1 MKLKDFFNK
10 TKNKNNKEISLHFKK
25 REAKCR
31 GVDIDDIL
39 DMEINA
45 EEDFLK

>member
-25 REAKCR
+25 KEAKFR

-39 DMEINA
+39 DMEIKA
-45 EEDFLK
+45 DRDFLK

>member
-25 REAKCR
+25 KEAKYR

-39 DMEINA
+39 DMEIKA
-45 EEDFLK
+45 DRDFLK

>member
-1 MKLKDFFNK
+1 MKLKDFFNQ
-10 TKNKNNKEISLHFKK
+10 TRNKNNKEISLHFKK
-25 REAKCR
+25 REARCR